1 MKNLL
6 EVDSV
11 MISFDDRNVLN
22 SCYLRCETGDIIGI
36 LGRNGCGKS
45 TLLKIIFGTISIYN
59 KFIRINQEV
68 YDQPYKYGNL
78 IAYLPQHDFL
88 PKNISIERIAKIYLT
103 NKAAREKITHD
114 TRLKNHLK
122 KRISE
127 LSGGE
132 LRYLEIMLLVNL
144 DTKFILLDEPFSKV
158 EPLYKEVISDLI
170 RQYRSTK
177 GFIITDHD
185 YTNIIAASDRIIL
198 ISEGISRPIKNLY
211 ELEKWHYV
219 PSGTFDEGG
228 INLA

>member
-11 MISFDDRNVLN
+11 MISFDDRQILGG
-22 SCYLRCETGDIIGI
+22 CYLRCETGDIIGI

-45 TLLKIIFGTISIYN
+45 TLLKIIFGTVSTYN
-59 KFIRINQEV
+59 KFIRINQKV

-78 IAYLPQHDFL
+78 IAYLPQHEFL
-88 PKNISIERIAKIYLT
+88 PKNISIGKIIDIYLP
-103 NKAAREKITHD
+103 NKTAREKIIND
-114 TRLKNHLK
+114 PRLKNHLK
-122 KRISE
+122 KCVSE

-132 LRYLEIMLLVNL
+132 LRYLEIMLLVSM

-170 RQYRSTK
+170 KQYKSTK

-185 YTNIIAASDRIIL
+185 YVNIIAASDRIIL
-198 ISEGISRPIKNLY
+198 ITDGISRPITNLY
-211 ELEKWHYV
+211 ELEKWNYV
-219 PSGTFDEGG
+219 PAGTFEPGS
-228 INLA
+228 N

>member
-11 MISFDDRNVLN
+11 MISFDDRKILTD
-22 SCYLRCETGDIIGI
+22 CYLKCETGDVIGI

-45 TLLKIIFGTISIYN
+45 SLLKIIFGTLFTYN
-59 KFIRINQEV
+59 KFIRINNKV
-68 YDQPYKYGNL
+68 YNQPYKHGNL

-88 PKNISIERIAKIYLT
+88 PKNISIQKIIHIYIST
-103 NKAAREKITHD
+103 KTGREKIIND
-114 TRLKNHLK
+114 SRLKNHLK

-132 LRYLEIMLLVNL
+132 LRYFEIMLLVNH
-144 DTKFILLDEPFSKV
+144 DVKFIMLDEPFAKV
-158 EPLYKEVISDLI
+158 EPLYKELIINLI
-170 RQYRSTK
+170 REYCSTK

-198 ISEGISRPIKNLY
+198 ITNGVCKPIKALV
-211 ELEKWHYV
+211 ELEQWNYV
-219 PSGTFDEGG
+219 QTGTF
-228 INLA
+228 

>member
-11 MISFDDRNVLN
+11 MISFDDKQVLGG
-22 SCYLRCETGDIIGI
+22 CHLRCETGDIIGI

-45 TLLKIIFGTISIYN
+45 SLLKIIFGTLFTYN
-59 KFIRINQEV
+59 KFIRINQIV

-88 PKNISIERIAKIYLT
+88 PKNISIGKIISIYLPDKT
-103 NKAAREKITHD
+103 IQTKITHD
-114 TRLKNHLK
+114 VRLKNHLK

-144 DTKFILLDEPFSKV
+144 DTKFILLDELFSKV
-158 EPLYKEVISDLI
+158 EPLYKEVIAELI
-170 RQYRSTK
+170 RQHRSTK

-198 ISEGISRPIKNLY
+198 ISEGISRPIRNLY

-219 PSGTFDEGG
+219 PAGTFGEDG

>member
-11 MISFDDRNVLN
+11 MIAFDDRKILSDCFV
-22 SCYLRCETGDIIGI
+22 RCETGDVIGI

-45 TLLKIIFGTISIYN
+45 SLLKIIFGSLFTYN
-59 KFIRINQEV
+59 KFIRINGKV
-68 YDQPYKYGNL
+68 YEQPYKHGNL
-78 IAYLPQHDFL
+78 VAYLPQHDFL
-88 PKNISIERIAKIYLT
+88 PKNISIRRIIDIYIT
-103 NKAAREKITHD
+103 ANAGREKIKND
-114 TRLKNHLK
+114 TRLKNHLS

-158 EPLYKEVISDLI
+158 EPLYKEVIISLLKE
-170 RQYRSTK
+170 YRSTK

-185 YTNIIAASDRIIL
+185 YRNIIEASDRIIL
-198 ISEGISRPIKNLY
+198 ITGGACKPIVDLT
-211 ELEKWHYV
+211 ELEFWNYV
-219 PSGTFDEGG
+219 PNGTF
-228 INLA
+228 N

>member
-11 MISFDDRNVLN
+11 IVSFDERKILSD
-22 SCYLRCETGDIIGI
+22 CYLKCETGDIIGI

-45 TLLKIIFGTISIYN
+45 SLLKIIFGSLFTYN
-59 KFIRINQEV
+59 KFIRINQKV
-68 YDQPYKYGNL
+68 YNQPYKHGNL

-88 PKNISIERIAKIYLT
+88 PKNISIGKIINIYISNEAGRKMISENQRI
-103 NKAAREKITHD
+103 
-114 TRLKNHLK
+114 KNHLK

-132 LRYLEIMLLVNL
+132 LRYFEIMLLVNL
-144 DTKFILLDEPFSKV
+144 DVKFILLDEPFSKV
-158 EPLYKEVISDLI
+158 EPLYKQVISDLI
-170 RQYRSTK
+170 REYRSTK

-198 ISEGISRPIKNLY
+198 ITNGVCKPISSLY
-211 ELEKWHYV
+211 ELEKWNYV
-219 PSGTFDEGG
+219 PVGTFNPD
-228 INLA
+228 

>member
-11 MISFDDRNVLN
+11 MISFNERKILHD
-22 SCYLRCETGDIIGI
+22 CYLRCETGDVIGL

-45 TLLKIIFGTISIYN
+45 SLMKVIFGSLFTYY
-59 KFIRINQEV
+59 KFIRINGKV
-68 YDQPYKYGNL
+68 YNKPYQKGNL

-88 PKNISIERIAKIYLT
+88 PKNIPINSIIDIYISDPSGRVKIKNDPRI
-103 NKAAREKITHD
+103 
-114 TRLKNHLK
+114 KNHLI

-132 LRYLEIMLLVNL
+132 LRYFEIILLVNL

-158 EPLYKEVISDLI
+158 EPLYKEIIIDLI
-170 RQYRSTK
+170 RQYRTTK

-185 YTNIIAASDRIIL
+185 YRNIIAASDRIIL
-198 ISEGISRPIKNLY
+198 ITDGGCKTITSPGQ
-211 ELEKWHYV
+211 LEFWNYV
-219 PSGTFDEGG
+219 PAGTFGY
-228 INLA
+228 

>member
-11 MISFDDRNVLN
+11 MISFNDRKIL
-22 SCYLRCETGDIIGI
+22 SDCYLKCETGDIIGI

-45 TLLKIIFGTISIYN
+45 SLLKIIFGTLFTYN
-59 KFIRINQEV
+59 KFIRINQKV
-68 YDQPYKYGNL
+68 YSHPYKHGNL

-88 PKNISIERIAKIYLT
+88 PKNISIKKIINIYIANETGK
-103 NKAAREKITHD
+103 EKITSD
-114 TRLKNHLK
+114 PRLKNHLK

-132 LRYLEIMLLVNL
+132 LRYLEIMLLANL
-144 DTKFILLDEPFSKV
+144 DVKFILLDEPFSKV
-158 EPLYKEVISDLI
+158 EPLYKQVITNLI
-170 RQYRSTK
+170 MEYRSTK

-198 ISEGISRPIKNLY
+198 ITNGVCKPINTPS
-211 ELEKWHYV
+211 ELEHWNYV
-219 PSGTFDEGG
+219 PIGTFS
-228 INLA
+228 

>member
-11 MISFDDRNVLN
+11 MISFDDRQIL
-22 SCYLRCETGDIIGI
+22 SDCYLKCETGDIIGV

-45 TLLKIIFGTISIYN
+45 SLLKIIFGSLFTHN
-59 KFIRINQEV
+59 KFIRINQKV
-68 YDQPYKYGNL
+68 YSQPYKHGNL

-88 PKNISIERIAKIYLT
+88 PKNISIGKIINIYIPTEAGREMLSQNQRI
-103 NKAAREKITHD
+103 
-114 TRLKNHLK
+114 KNHLK
-122 KRISE
+122 KRIDE

-144 DTKFILLDEPFSKV
+144 DVKFILLDEPFSKV
-158 EPLYKEVISDLI
+158 EPLYKQVITDLI
-170 RQYRSTK
+170 REYRSTK

-198 ISEGISRPIKNLY
+198 ITNGVCKPIVSLY
-211 ELEKWHYV
+211 ELEKWNYV
-219 PSGTFDEGG
+219 PVGTFNQE
-228 INLA
+228 

>member
-1 MKNLL
+1 MKNML

-11 MISFDDRNVLN
+11 MISFDDRQVLGG
-22 SCYLRCETGDIIGI
+22 CYLRCETGDIIGI

-45 TLLKIIFGTISIYN
+45 SLLKIIFGTLFTYN
-59 KFIRINQEV
+59 KFIRINRKV
-68 YDQPYKYGNL
+68 YHQPYKYGNL

-88 PKNISIERIAKIYLT
+88 PQNISIGKIINIYLPNKTVRAKIS
-103 NKAAREKITHD
+103 D
-114 TRLKNHLK
+114 DVRLKNHLK

-158 EPLYKEVISDLI
+158 EPLYKEVIAELI
-170 RQYRSTK
+170 RKHRSTK

>member
-11 MISFDDRNVLN
+11 MVSFDDRKILGG
-22 SCYLRCETGDIIGI
+22 CYLKCETGDVIGI

-45 TLLKIIFGTISIYN
+45 SLLKIIFGSLFTYY
-59 KFIRINQEV
+59 KFIRINGKV
-68 YDQPYKYGNL
+68 YDQPYKHGKL
-78 IAYLPQHDFL
+78 VAYLPQHDFL
-88 PKNISIERIAKIYLT
+88 PQNISIIKIINIYVPTAIGRGRIT
-103 NKAAREKITHD
+103 ND
-114 TRLKNHLK
+114 LRLKKHLQ

-144 DTKFILLDEPFSKV
+144 DVKFIMLDEPFSKV
-158 EPLYKEVISDLI
+158 EPLYKAVIIELI
-170 RQYRSTK
+170 KEYRSTK

-198 ISEGISRPIKNLY
+198 ITNGTCKPINKLI
-211 ELEKWHYV
+211 ELEEWNYV
-219 PSGTFDEGG
+219 PIGTFD
-228 INLA
+228 

>member
-6 EVDSV
+6 EVDSAMV
-11 MISFDDRNVLN
+11 SFDDRKVLTG
-22 SCYLRCETGDIIGI
+22 CYLKCETGDIIGI

-45 TLLKIIFGTISIYN
+45 SLLKIIFGTLFTYN
-59 KFIRINQEV
+59 KFIRINQKV
-68 YDQPYKYGNL
+68 YNHPYKHGNL

-88 PKNISIERIAKIYLT
+88 PKNISIEKIINVYLPNKTIRAKIS
-103 NKAAREKITHD
+103 NDI
-114 TRLKNHLK
+114 RLKNHLK

-158 EPLYKEVISDLI
+158 EPLYKEVIAELI
-170 RQYRSTK
+170 RQHRSTK

-185 YTNIIAASDRIIL
+185 YTNIIAVSD
-198 ISEGISRPIKNLY
+198 GISRPVTNLY
-211 ELEKWHYV
+211 ELEKWNYV
-219 PSGTFDEGG
+219 PAGTFDKDG

>member
-11 MISFDDRNVLN
+11 MISFDDRQILGG
-22 SCYLRCETGDIIGI
+22 CYLRCETGDIIGI

-45 TLLKIIFGTISIYN
+45 SLLKIIFGTLFTYN
-59 KFIRINQEV
+59 KFIRINQKV
-68 YDQPYKYGNL
+68 YKYPYKHGNL

-88 PKNISIERIAKIYLT
+88 PKNISIKKIVSIYIPTEAGRAKIT
-103 NKAAREKITHD
+103 ND
-114 TRLKNHLK
+114 LRLKDHLK

-144 DTKFILLDEPFSKV
+144 DVKFILLDEPFSKV
-158 EPLYKEVISDLI
+158 EPLYKKVISDLI
-170 RQYRSTK
+170 KEYCATK

-185 YTNIIAASDRIIL
+185 YRNTIETSDRIIL
-198 ISEGISRPIKNLY
+198 IINGACKPINELI
-211 ELEKWHYV
+211 ELEQWNYV
-219 PSGTFDEGG
+219 PIGTFNID
-228 INLA
+228 